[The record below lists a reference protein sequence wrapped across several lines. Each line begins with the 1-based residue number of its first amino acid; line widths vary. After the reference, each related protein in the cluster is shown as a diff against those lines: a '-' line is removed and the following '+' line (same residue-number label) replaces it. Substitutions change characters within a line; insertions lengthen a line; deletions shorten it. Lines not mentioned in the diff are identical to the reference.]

1 MKGMS
6 RMPSYIIEGGRR
18 LEGEVD
24 VSGSKNASLPILA
37 SSILNSGTT
46 KLYNVPE
53 IRDTRITQEI
63 LKFLGCKVKKNK
75 GKVEVNSKNITKKE
89 IPEHLM
95 HQMRST
101 VILAGAILGRFKE
114 VKFSY
119 PGGCDIG
126 ARPIDLHLKSFEKLG
141 VNITE
146 NAGFIVCKCD
156 KIIGANID
164 LDFPSVGATENI
176 ILASVYAEGVT
187 NISNAAMEPEI
198 VDLANCLNSMGA
210 KIEGAG
216 TSNVKITG
224 VKNLKSI
231 SYKIMPDRIEAGSL
245 LCMTAV
251 TGGKIKL
258 NNCRPEHIIPVL
270 NKLEESGCLV
280 DKKDNS
286 VILVAP
292 KKLKAVDIKTMPYPG
307 FPTDMQ
313 SVFGAMLTLSRGTSV
328 IVENIFENRYKYMAE
343 LKKMGAK
350 ITIEGKTAIIKGV
363 RRLSGAKVVSTDLRG
378 GAALVTAAL
387 AAKGKTEVTDVEY
400 ILRGYERLDEKLRKL
415 GANISLKEGD

>member
-1 MKGMS
+1 MQ
-6 RMPSYIIEGGRR
+6 SYIIEGGKR
-18 LEGEVD
+18 LEGEVS

-37 SSILNSGTT
+37 STILNAGTT
-46 KLYNVPE
+46 KLYSVPE

-63 LKFLGCKVKKNK
+63 LKFLGCKVRKNK
-75 GKVEVNSKNITKKE
+75 GKIEINSKNMNKKE

-101 VILAGAILGRFKE
+101 VIMAGAILGRFKE
-114 VKFSY
+114 VTFSY

-126 ARPIDLHLKSFEKLG
+126 ARPINLHLKSFEKLG
-141 VNITE
+141 INITE

-176 ILASVYAEGVT
+176 ILASVYAEGET
-187 NISNAAMEPEI
+187 NITNAAMEPEI
-198 VDLANCLNSMGA
+198 VDLANCLNKMGA
-210 KIEGAG
+210 KVEGAG

-224 VKNLKSI
+224 VKKLKDI
-231 SYKIMPDRIEAGSL
+231 SYNIMPDRIEAGSL
-245 LCMTAV
+245 LCMTAI

-258 NNCRPEHIIPVL
+258 NNVITENIVPIL
-270 NKLEESGCLV
+270 NKLEECGCQIE
-280 DKKDNS
+280 KSEKS
-286 VILVAP
+286 VSLVAP

-313 SVFGAMLTLSRGTSV
+313 SVFASMLTIAKGTSV
-328 IVENIFENRYKYMAE
+328 VVENIFENRYKYMAE

-350 ITIEGKTAIIKGV
+350 ITIEGKTAVIKGI
-363 RRLSGAKVVSTDLRG
+363 RKLTGAKVISTDLRG

-387 AAKGKTEVTDVEY
+387 AAKGKTEITEIQY
-400 ILRGYERLDEKLRKL
+400 ILRGYEKLDEKLRML
-415 GANISLKEGD
+415 GANITLKEGE

>member
-6 RMPSYIIEGGRR
+6 KMPSYIIEGGER

-37 SSILNSGTT
+37 STILNSGTT

-63 LKFLGCKVKKNK
+63 LKFLGCKVKRNK

-101 VILAGAILGRFKE
+101 VILAGAILGKFKE
-114 VKFSY
+114 VTFSY

-156 KIIGANID
+156 KIVGADID

-224 VKNLKSI
+224 VSRLKDI

-245 LCMTAV
+245 LCMTAI

-258 NNCRPEHIIPVL
+258 NNCKPEHIIPVL
-270 NKLEESGCLV
+270 NK
-280 DKKDNS
+280 
-286 VILVAP
+286 
-292 KKLKAVDIKTMPYPG
+292 
-307 FPTDMQ
+307 
-313 SVFGAMLTLSRGTSV
+313 
-328 IVENIFENRYKYMAE
+328 
-343 LKKMGAK
+343 
-350 ITIEGKTAIIKGV
+350 
-363 RRLSGAKVVSTDLRG
+363 
-378 GAALVTAAL
+378 
-387 AAKGKTEVTDVEY
+387 
-400 ILRGYERLDEKLRKL
+400 
-415 GANISLKEGD
+415 

>member
-1 MKGMS
+1 MA
-6 RMPSYIIEGGRR
+6 SYIIEGGRR
-18 LEGEVD
+18 LEGEVS

-37 SSILNSGTT
+37 ATILNEGTT

-63 LKFLGCKVKKNK
+63 LKFLGCTVKKHK
-75 GKVEVNSKNITKKE
+75 GKIEINSKNITKKE

-114 VKFSY
+114 VTFSY

-141 VNITE
+141 INITE

-187 NISNAAMEPEI
+187 NITNAAREPEI
-198 VDLANCLNSMGA
+198 ADLATCLNKMGA

-216 TSNVKITG
+216 TSNIKITG
-224 VKNLKSI
+224 IKKLKDI
-231 SYKIMPDRIEAGSL
+231 SYNIMPDRIEAGSL
-245 LCMTAV
+245 LCMTAI
-251 TGGKIKL
+251 TGGKVKL
-258 NNCRPEHIIPVL
+258 NNVIPDHISPVI
-270 NKLEESGCLV
+270 NKLEECGCKI
-280 DKKDNS
+280 KKEKRA
-286 VILVAP
+286 VLLEAP
-292 KKLKAVDIKTMPYPG
+292 KRLKAVDIKTMPYPG

-313 SVFGAMLTLSRGTSV
+313 SVFASILTVAKGTSIV
-328 IVENIFENRYKYMAE
+328 VENIFENRFKFMAE

-350 ITIEGKTAIIKGV
+350 ITTEGKTAVIKGT
-363 RRLSGAKVVSTDLRG
+363 RKLSGSKVISTDLRG
-378 GAALVTAAL
+378 GAALVTAGL
-387 AAKGKTEVTDVEY
+387 VAKGKTEITNIEY
-400 ILRGYERLDEKLRKL
+400 ILRGYENLDKKLRNL
-415 GANISLKEGD
+415 GANIKIKEGE

>member
-1 MKGMS
+1 MA
-6 RMPSYIIEGGRR
+6 SYIIEGGRR
-18 LEGEVD
+18 LEGEVS

-37 SSILNSGTT
+37 ATILNEGTT

-63 LKFLGCKVKKNK
+63 LKFLGCTVKKHK
-75 GKVEVNSKNITKKE
+75 GKLEVNSKNITKRE

-114 VKFSY
+114 VTFSY

-141 VNITE
+141 INIVE

-176 ILASVYAEGVT
+176 ILASVYAEGIT
-187 NISNAAMEPEI
+187 SITNAAMEPEI
-198 VDLANCLNSMGA
+198 IDLANCLNKMGA

-216 TSNVKITG
+216 TSNITITG
-224 VKNLKSI
+224 VQKLKDI
-231 SYKIMPDRIEAGSL
+231 SYNIMPDRIEAGSL
-245 LCMTAV
+245 LCMVAA
-251 TGGKIKL
+251 TGGKVKL
-258 NNCRPEHIIPVL
+258 NNVIIDNINPVL
-270 NKLEESGCLV
+270 SKLEESGC
-280 DKKDNS
+280 KIEKEKNS
-286 VILVAP
+286 IYLEAP

-313 SVFGAMLTLSRGTSV
+313 SVFASMLTTAKGTSV
-328 IVENIFENRYKYMAE
+328 IVENIFENRYKFMAE

-350 ITIEGKTAIIKGV
+350 ITTEGKTAVIKGV

-378 GAALVTAAL
+378 GAALVTAGLVAR
-387 AAKGKTEVTDVEY
+387 GKTEITNIEY
-400 ILRGYERLDEKLRKL
+400 ILRGYEGLDKKLQQL
-415 GANISLKEGD
+415 GAKIIVEDDNAQK

>member
-1 MKGMS
+1 MY
-6 RMPSYIIEGGRR
+6 SYIVEGGRR
-18 LEGEVD
+18 LEGEES

-37 SSILNSGTT
+37 SCILNPGVT

-63 LKFLGCKVKKNK
+63 LKFLGCTVRKNK
-75 GKVEVNSKNITKKE
+75 GKIEINSKNITKKE
-89 IPEHLM
+89 IPENLM

-114 VKFSY
+114 VTFSY

-141 VNITE
+141 ININE

-176 ILASVYAEGVT
+176 ILASVYAEGIT
-187 NISNAAMEPEI
+187 SITNAAMEPEI
-198 VDLANCLNSMGA
+198 IDLANCLNKMGA

-216 TSNVKITG
+216 TSNITITG
-224 VKNLKSI
+224 VQKLKDI
-231 SYKIMPDRIEAGSL
+231 SYNIMPDRIEAGSL
-245 LCMTAV
+245 LCMVAA
-251 TGGKIKL
+251 TGGKVKL
-258 NNCRPEHIIPVL
+258 NNVIIDNINPVL
-270 NKLEESGCLV
+270 SKLEESGC
-280 DKKDNS
+280 KIEKEKNS
-286 VILVAP
+286 IYLEAP

-313 SVFGAMLTLSRGTSV
+313 SVFASMLTTAKGTSV
-328 IVENIFENRYKYMAE
+328 IVENIFENRYKFMAE

-350 ITIEGKTAIIKGV
+350 ITTEGKTAVIKGV

-378 GAALVTAAL
+378 GAALVTAGLVAR
-387 AAKGKTEVTDVEY
+387 GKTEITNIEY
-400 ILRGYERLDEKLRKL
+400 ILRGYEGLDKKLQQL
-415 GANISLKEGD
+415 GAKIIVEDDNAQK

>member
-1 MKGMS
+1 
-6 RMPSYIIEGGRR
+6 MPSYIIEGGKR
-18 LEGEVD
+18 LEGEVS

-37 SSILNSGTT
+37 STILNPGVT

-75 GKVEVNSKNITKKE
+75 GKIEINSKNITKKE

-114 VKFSY
+114 VTFSY

-141 VNITE
+141 INIVE
-146 NAGFIVCKCD
+146 NAGFIICKCD
-156 KIIGANID
+156 KIIGANIH

-176 ILASVYAEGVT
+176 ILASVYAEGKT
-187 NISNAAMEPEI
+187 NITNAAMEPEI
-198 VDLANCLNSMGA
+198 IDLANCLNRMGA

-216 TSNVKITG
+216 TSNITITG
-224 VKNLKSI
+224 VEKLKDI
-231 SYKIMPDRIEAGSL
+231 SYNIMPDRIEAGSL
-245 LCMTAV
+245 LCMVAATS
-251 TGGKIKL
+251 GKAKL
-258 NNCRPEHIIPVL
+258 NNVVPEHIIPVL
-270 NKLEESGCLV
+270 DKLEETGCKIKTEKSSIYLE
-280 DKKDNS
+280 
-286 VILVAP
+286 AP

-313 SVFGAMLTLSRGTSV
+313 SVFASMLTTAKGTSV
-328 IVENIFENRYKYMAE
+328 IIENIFENRYKYMAE

-350 ITIEGKTAIIKGV
+350 ITIEGKTAIVKGV
-363 RRLSGAKVVSTDLRG
+363 RKLNGAKVNSTDLRG
-378 GAALVTAAL
+378 GAAMVTSAL
-387 AAKGKTEVTDVEY
+387 IARGKTEVTNIEY
-400 ILRGYERLDEKLRKL
+400 ILRGYENLDKKLRSL
-415 GANISLKEGD
+415 GANMIVKEETN